1 MLPHAEGN
9 TCFCFTSCSLTLAH
23 LLPPYDWPVWH
34 HVTKH
39 HTAISG
45 VQSHHTGHSQNAR
58 RHACWCQPLWHLALS
73 CNAPINNNHQCGS
86 PIPYTVCCYKE
97 RKCMFADDVCGES
110 DRWKPSTV
118 FFYVFRVNQV
128 KGTNWKFLSIKLCDL
143 WSFSLSLLSFCPS
156 PLLFVSD
163 WCLDVRDEGLTYHL
177 KHNWRT

>member
-1 MLPHAEGN
+1 MLPHAKGT

-73 CNAPINNNHQCGS
+73 CKAPINNSYYCGS

-97 RKCMFADDVCGES
+97 RKCMFADDE
-110 DRWKPSTV
+110 
-118 FFYVFRVNQV
+118 VFRVNQV
-128 KGTNWKFLSIKLCDL
+128 KGANLKISSLKLCNL
-143 WSFSLSLLSFCPS
+143 WSFSLLSVCPS
-156 PLLFVSD
+156 PLLSVSD
-163 WCLDVRDEGLTYHL
+163 WCLEVRDEGLTL
-177 KHNWRT
+177 TT